1 MKSFCAFVLIS
12 ATVLFEA
19 VIGQS
24 QLPQYST
31 RYNNLNI
38 EQILSSDRLVT
49 NYVECLLSRKPCPP
63 EGKDLKRI
71 LPEALRTKCARC
83 SPQQLEGGLRV
94 ITKLYY
100 DYPTQ
105 YNRLRA
111 KWDPTG
117 EYHRRFEEYLRGL
130 QFNTINNDSSPQPTT
145 ATNNGPKTPSIVASA
160 SSNNQNVIPTALP
173 TATDLFNN
181 TQRPARNPE
190 IAQNPSTNIRT
201 TNSVAPS
208 NGVFNRFGGD
218 DDDAFGGDSAVVTQS
233 TATTQRTMPTLA
245 AVPSQR
251 ATQGTTKRPKRP
263 NVVNEAPATVRL
275 HKNTNKVVR
284 KAHQPSE
291 VEYTVYTFQAQPDV
305 VYIQTQH
312 PLVGLINSI
321 GFKIS
326 STADFFAGML
336 RGTIQKWF
344 II

>member
-12 ATVLFEA
+12 ATVLFET
-19 VIGQS
+19 VISQS
-24 QLPQYST
+24 QLSQYST

-38 EQILSSDRLVT
+38 DQILSSDRLVT

-83 SPQQLEGGLRV
+83 STQQLEGGLRV

-130 QFNTINNDSSPQPTT
+130 QFNTINNEPVSPQPISGVTPP
-145 ATNNGPKTPSIVASA
+145 AKSPSIVASA
-160 SSNNQNVIPTALP
+160 SSNSQNVIPTALP
-173 TATDLFNN
+173 PASAQFNN

-190 IAQNPSTNIRT
+190 IAPNPQNPSTDFRPQ
-201 TNSVAPS
+201 NSVTPLPPMVS
-208 NGVFNRFGGD
+208 NRFGID
-218 DDDAFGGDSAVVTQS
+218 DDDNSAGSQS
-233 TATTQRTMPTLA
+233 VAATTRPTAPTQRTMPTLA

-251 ATQGTTKRPKRP
+251 TTQSSTKRPSKRP
-263 NVVNEAPATVRL
+263 NAVVNEAPAT
-275 HKNTNKVVR
+275 
-284 KAHQPSE
+284 
-291 VEYTVYTFQAQPDV
+291 AQPDV

-312 PLVGLINSI
+312 PLIGLINSI

-326 STADFFAGML
+326 NTADFFAGML
-336 RGTIQKWF
+336 RGTIQKS
-344 II
+344 

>member
-233 TATTQRTMPTLA
+233 VATATTQRTMPTLA

-263 NVVNEAPATVRL
+263 NVVNEAPAT
-275 HKNTNKVVR
+275 
-284 KAHQPSE
+284 
-291 VEYTVYTFQAQPDV
+291 AQPDV